1 LRGPKRISFVLEFS
15 MSRIVFAAVAAVS
28 LTAVVSS
35 HFKVLAQQDNA
46 AAPELQYPLGA
57 VRAEDGTTYIVD
69 RKLPGVLKLTDGKLS
84 VLIQGAKK
92 SREPLNAPRCVALD
106 KDGNVLVGDSA
117 TREVYRIDNA
127 GKATPL
133 TDGGIGIPMSIAV
146 DAEGDLFVA
155 DLELPRLFKVPAAGG
170 KPKEFATIAAPRG
183 VAFDK
188 DGILFVLS
196 TTEDQVFQVTPDG
209 KATVVVPGRPFRFP
223 HNIAVAEDGTV
234 FVTDG
239 YGKCVWKI
247 AGKAAPE
254 KLVSGEPFSNPVGL
268 SISGE
273 TLLVVDS
280 RANAVFECDL
290 SGKLTKIASGAE

>member
-1 LRGPKRISFVLEFS
+1 MILAVI
-15 MSRIVFAAVAAVS
+15 AALLLAALVP
-28 LTAVVSS
+28 S
-35 HFKVLAQQDNA
+35 HFEVLAQQDDA

-57 VRAEDGTTYIVD
+57 VRAEDGTTFIVD

-84 VLIQGAKK
+84 VLIQGSKK
-92 SREPLNAPRCVALD
+92 FREALNAPRCVALD
-106 KDGNVLVGDSA
+106 KDGKVLVGDSA
-117 TREVYRIDNA
+117 TREVYRIDDS
-127 GKATPL
+127 GKATAL
-133 TDGGIGIPMSIAV
+133 TGGGIGIPMSIAV
-146 DAEGDLFVA
+146 NAEGDLFVA
-155 DLELPRLFKVPAAGG
+155 DLELHRIFKVPAAGG
-170 KPKEFATIAAPRG
+170 KAEEFATIAAPRG

-188 DGILFVLS
+188 DGNLFVLS
-196 TTEDQVFQVTPDG
+196 TTEDQVFRVTPDG

-254 KLVSGEPFSNPVGL
+254 KLVSGKPFSNPVGL
-268 SISGE
+268 SLSGE

-290 SGKLTKIASGAE
+290 SGKLTKIAPAEK